1 MLVATLNQPLS
12 RGEVTLKGRDVEID
26 HKYLQEELDLRMYV
40 AICKEAMALTQRL
53 RDVEVLIPKVPGNRA
68 RSHRFSYSCIFMHFH
83 AFSSIFYGSELL
95 SWAQD
100 LAV

>member
-26 HKYLQEELDLRMYV
+26 HKYLEEELDLRMYV

-68 RSHRFSYSCIFMHFH
+68 RSHRFSYSCVY